1 MRFINKA
8 FHLFDYVYYLY
19 VCCMSERYKVINS
32 EVPTFITITVIGWV
46 DLFVRRV
53 YTNIIDDALNYC
65 IKNKGLKVHAYVY
78 MTSHLHLV
86 VSSTENELQDI
97 IRDFK
102 KHTSKQLIKAIQDIN
117 ESRREWMMNK
127 FSYEA
132 NRSGRTSNYK
142 LWQDG
147 FHPVILD
154 TNTKL
159 QQRLNYIHYNPIEA
173 GFVKEERDW
182 VNSSYLA
189 YEVEN
194 YKLSNVP
201 IDILY

>member
-1 MRFINKA
+1 
-8 FHLFDYVYYLY
+8 
-19 VCCMSERYKVINS
+19 
-32 EVPTFITITVIGWV
+32 
-46 DLFVRRV
+46 
-53 YTNIIDDALNYC
+53 
-65 IKNKGLKVHAYVY
+65 
-78 MTSHLHLV
+78 MTSHLHFIM
-86 VSSTENELQDI
+86 SSTENELQDI

-102 KHTSKQLIKAIQDIN
+102 KHTSKELIKAIQNIN

-173 GFVKEERDW
+173 GFVKEEIDW